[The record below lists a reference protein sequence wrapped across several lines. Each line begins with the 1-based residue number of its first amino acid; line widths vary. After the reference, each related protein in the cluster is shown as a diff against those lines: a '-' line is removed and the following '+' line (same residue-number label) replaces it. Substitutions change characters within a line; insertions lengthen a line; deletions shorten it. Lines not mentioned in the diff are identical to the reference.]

1 MEIISISESLGLMP
15 PKVFTFSIM
24 LEKRVEYIW
33 LKLLSVSDVGMILG
47 ACLGLK
53 NVTTIQNSSGN
64 NNYSGNSLSVRE
76 DIALA
81 VIRFCVWD
89 ENVTKINADQL
100 RDFLCV
106 LCPYRTLQKRIQ
118 VIPPHSII
126 FVYFFC
132 RREVFFL
139 THYGVK
145 QHHPFLS

>member
-1 MEIISISESLGLMP
+1 MLGTLP
-15 PKVFTFSIM
+15 
-24 LEKRVEYIW
+24 LQRGGG
-33 LKLLSVSDVGMILG
+33 KLLSVSDVGMILG

-64 NNYSGNSLSVRE
+64 NSYSGNSLSVRE

-118 VIPPHSII
+118 VIPPHSVI
-126 FVYFFC
+126 FVYIFVALKYSFS
-132 RREVFFL
+132 
-139 THYGVK
+139 HIMK
-145 QHHPFLS
+145 